1 MRGFI
6 TGLCFFLTIGV
17 NLQAQNS
24 RLAQQYYRDG
34 EFEKAAF
41 LYEELFN
48 NNPTNIFFFERHI
61 ECLFNLE
68 DYDKAER
75 EIKKQLRRDEQNA
88 KLYVLYGNLL
98 ERKFK
103 DEEAMVQFE
112 KAIEELPRD
121 RYAVIRLANDFSA
134 LTKYDL
140 AIRTYERGSKL
151 LKDDQIFAYYLGD
164 LYRRIGDVPK
174 MIEYYLNSVEANPR
188 RLESLKAMFQRYLLP
203 EDYRELQ
210 KQLYARIQEDRESLY
225 YPELLT
231 WVFIQ
236 SKDYRSA
243 LRQVKA
249 MDRRLNENGGRIF
262 ELAEI
267 AANDEAY
274 DAAIEAYE
282 YIVENKGRVSTYYLE
297 AKKQALLCRRQKLVE
312 GYDYTQEDL
321 TKLEALYESFLDEF
335 GRSKITAG
343 IILELAKLEAFYLND
358 LDKATLLL
366 NDMISFPGVDP
377 RVQAEGKL
385 NLADYYLMRG
395 ERWEATLLYSQ
406 VDKDFKEDQL
416 GNEARYRNAK
426 LSYYMG
432 DFEWAQSQ
440 FDILKASTSKLIAND
455 ALDLSVFIM
464 DNLGLDTV
472 ETALKMYSEADLL
485 VFQNRFDEAF
495 AKIDSLIT
503 EFPDHALKDDILYLK
518 AKIHQ
523 KKREYEKAAS
533 NFEAI
538 IANHKDEIRADNAL
552 YELAQLYETHLND
565 KEKAQSLYETLF
577 IDFSSSTFAVDAR
590 KRYRIL
596 RGDNIQ

>member
-1 MRGFI
+1 MRGI
-6 TGLCFFLTIGV
+6 IISLFFLLVTGIS
-17 NLQAQNS
+17 LAAQNS
-24 RLAQQYYRDG
+24 RLAQKYFRDG

-41 LYEELFN
+41 LYEELFEK
-48 NNPTNIFFFERHI
+48 NPANIFFFQRHI

-68 DYDKAER
+68 DYDKAEK
-75 EIKKQLRRDEQNA
+75 EIKKQLRRDDQNIN
-88 KLYVLYGNLL
+88 LYVLYGQLL
-98 ERKFK
+98 ERQFK
-103 DEEAMVQFE
+103 EEEADAQFE
-112 KAIEELPRD
+112 KAIEELPKD
-121 RYAVIRLANDFSA
+121 RYAVIRLANEFSK

-140 AIRTYERGSKL
+140 AIKTYERGTKL

-164 LYRRIGDVPK
+164 LYRRKGDVPK
-174 MIEYYLNSVEANPR
+174 MIEYYLNSIEANPR

-210 KQLYARIQEDRESLY
+210 KQLYARIQDDRQSIY
-225 YPELLT
+225 YPDLLT

-236 SKDYRSA
+236 QKDYRSA
-243 LRQVKA
+243 LRQVRA
-249 MDRRLNENGGRIF
+249 LDRRLNENGNRIF

-267 AANDEAY
+267 AANDKAY

-282 YIVENKGRVSTYYLE
+282 FIVENKGRASTYYLE
-297 AKKQALLCRRQKLVE
+297 AKKQALLCRRQKLVD
-312 GYDYTQEDL
+312 GYDYTREDL
-321 TKLEALYESFLDEF
+321 AKLEALYESFLEEF

-358 LDKATLLL
+358 LDKATDLLTE
-366 NDMISFPGVDP
+366 MIKFPSVDP
-377 RVQAEGKL
+377 RIQAQGKL
-385 NLADYYLMRG
+385 NLADYYLMQG

-406 VDKDFKEDQL
+406 VDKDFKEDLL

-464 DNLGLDTV
+464 DNLGLDTTEV
-472 ETALKMYSEADLL
+472 ALRMYSQADLL

-495 AKIDSLIT
+495 VKIDSLIDL
-503 EFPDHALKDDILYLK
+503 FPEHSLKDDILYLK
-518 AKIHQ
+518 AQIYK
-523 KKREYEKAAS
+523 KKRDYEEAAV
-533 NFEAI
+533 NLEEI
-538 IANHKDEIRADNAL
+538 VENHKEEIRADNAL
-552 YELAQLYETHLND
+552 YELAEIYEIHLGD

-577 IDFSSSTFAVDAR
+577 IDFSSSTFAVEAR
-590 KRYRIL
+590 KKYRIL

>member
-1 MRGFI
+1 MRGIIISLFFLLV
-6 TGLCFFLTIGV
+6 TGLSLS
-17 NLQAQNS
+17 AQNS
-24 RLAQQYYRDG
+24 RLAQKYFIDG
-34 EFEKAAF
+34 EFEKAAY
-41 LYEELFN
+41 LYEELFEK
-48 NNPTNIFFFERHI
+48 NPANIFFFQRHI

-75 EIKKQLRRDEQNA
+75 EIKRQLRRDEQNIN
-88 KLYVLYGNLL
+88 LYVLYGQLL
-98 ERKFK
+98 ERQFK
-103 DEEAMVQFE
+103 EEEATAQFE
-112 KAIEELPRD
+112 KAIEELPKD
-121 RYAVIRLANDFSA
+121 RYAVIRLANEFSK

-140 AIRTYERGSKL
+140 AIKTYERGTKL

-164 LYRRIGDVPK
+164 LYRRKGDVPK
-174 MIEYYLNSVEANPR
+174 MIEYYLNSIEANPR
-188 RLESLKAMFQRYLLP
+188 RLESLKALFQRYLLP

-210 KQLYARIQEDRESLY
+210 KQLYARIQENRQSVY
-225 YPELLT
+225 YPDLLT

-236 SKDYRSA
+236 QKDYSSA
-243 LRQVKA
+243 LRQVRA
-249 MDRRLNENGGRIF
+249 LDRRLNENGSRIF

-267 AANDEAY
+267 AANDKAY
-274 DAAIEAYE
+274 DAAIQAYE
-282 YIVENKGRVSTYYLE
+282 FIVENKGRASTYYLE
-297 AKKQALLCRRQKLVE
+297 AKKQALLCRRQKLVD

-321 TKLEALYESFLDEF
+321 RKLEALYESFLGEF

-358 LDKATLLL
+358 LDKATELL
-366 NDMISFPGVDP
+366 NDMIQFPNVDP
-377 RVQAEGKL
+377 RIQAQGKL
-385 NLADYYLMRG
+385 NLADYYLMQG

-406 VDKDFKEDQL
+406 VDKDFKEDLL

-464 DNLGLDTV
+464 DNLGLDTT
-472 ETALKMYSEADLL
+472 EIALKMYSQADLL

-495 AKIDSLIT
+495 DKIDSLIQA
-503 EFPDHALKDDILYLK
+503 FPDHSLKDDILYLK
-518 AKIHQ
+518 AQIYK
-523 KKREYEKAAS
+523 KKREYEQAATNLEEIVES
-533 NFEAI
+533 
-538 IANHKDEIRADNAL
+538 HKEEIRADNAL
-552 YELAQLYETHLND
+552 YELAELYELHLGD

-577 IDFSSSTFAVDAR
+577 IDFSNSTFAVEAR
-590 KRYRIL
+590 KKYRIL